1 MRNFLDNETWD
12 FSATWSEPRSKLNP
26 FYAEFPF
33 TAIIVCFCIWSK
45 STDVSCKMTSNI
57 FQHFIWKS
65 QIWHIPLELLRWR
78 LVGTPFHFTKT
89 PICVCVHARAR
100 VCVCDGHLGSKNF
113 ELSHFFIN
121 IIIWIMC
128 DSMIE
133 IITSYL
139 PHHSY
144 RYWLL
149 IS

>member
-89 PICVCVHARAR
+89 PICVCVCTRAR
-100 VCVCDGHLGSKNF
+100 VCVCAMGTWGLKILNWVISLLILLYELCVTPWLK
-113 ELSHFFIN
+113 LSHFICHTILTDAGF
-121 IIIWIMC
+121 
-128 DSMIE
+128 
-133 IITSYL
+133 
-139 PHHSY
+139 
-144 RYWLL
+144 
-149 IS
+149 

>member
-33 TAIIVCFCIWSK
+33 TAIIVRLCIWSK
-45 STDVSCKMTSNI
+45 TTDVSCKMTSNI

-89 PICVCVHARAR
+89 PICVCVCTRAR
-100 VCVCDGHLGSKNF
+100 VCVCAMGTWGLKILNWVISLLILLYELCVTPWLK
-113 ELSHFFIN
+113 LSH
-121 IIIWIMC
+121 
-128 DSMIE
+128 
-133 IITSYL
+133 
-139 PHHSY
+139 
-144 RYWLL
+144 L
-149 IS
+149 ICHTILTDTGS